1 MLARTRIA
9 VASGTAALLSRH
21 RSVAELLS
29 GGEAL
34 GGSADEEISNW
45 SATHS
50 AMPSLYFE
58 PDSTDAVGQV
68 IAFMH
73 AAGQKLRVVGS
84 ALSPNGIG
92 LSDGAM
98 INMAQC
104 SKILSV
110 DPERRQV
117 TVQAGARVS
126 EVVEALRPHG
136 LTLQNYASIAE
147 QQIGGFVQVGA
158 HGTGAAIPPVD
169 EQVVSMRLIT
179 PALGEICL
187 SEADNPRLFRLARV
201 GLGALGVV
209 SEVTLQCVPAH
220 KLVQRVSVETRAG
233 IAARHAELL
242 QHQHMRYMWIPHTDT
257 VVVVTCDPL
266 GEGDG
271 GGAPPPPVDEA
282 WATEPLR
289 ELLLQRAPEQKAGA
303 SGMNF
308 AQLRD
313 ALLELAPLDKSHV
326 ADVNRAEAA
335 FWKRSQG
342 ARVDWS
348 DRILGFECGGQ
359 QWVSE
364 VALPCG
370 AVGASDGR
378 DLQYMT
384 DLLALIEASD
394 IPAPSPIEQ
403 RWSRRSASPMSPAH
417 SAGEDDLHSWV
428 GIIMYLPIDR
438 PEARQA
444 ITDAF
449 WDYNAVCRR
458 QLWPKYDAHQ
468 HWAKIEPPADAA
480 ERAAVRRR
488 LRDRF
493 PVDEFNAARRELDP
507 KNILSNRLLDAL
519 LEADP

>member
-209 SEVTLQCVPAH
+209 SEALLPLPRTLPRSSYGPA
-220 KLVQRVSVETRAG
+220 LNARSLWQGDSAVRAG
-233 IAARHAELL
+233 AQARAAR
-242 QHQHMRYMWIPHTDT
+242 QRRDSRG
-257 VVVVTCDPL
+257 DR
-266 GEGDG
+266 GE
-271 GGAPPPPVDEA
+271 V
-282 WATEPLR
+282 
-289 ELLLQRAPEQKAGA
+289 
-303 SGMNF
+303 
-308 AQLRD
+308 
-313 ALLELAPLDKSHV
+313 H
-326 ADVNRAEAA
+326 
-335 FWKRSQG
+335 
-342 ARVDWS
+342 
-348 DRILGFECGGQ
+348 
-359 QWVSE
+359 
-364 VALPCG
+364 
-370 AVGASDGR
+370 
-378 DLQYMT
+378 
-384 DLLALIEASD
+384 
-394 IPAPSPIEQ
+394 
-403 RWSRRSASPMSPAH
+403 
-417 SAGEDDLHSWV
+417 
-428 GIIMYLPIDR
+428 
-438 PEARQA
+438 
-444 ITDAF
+444 
-449 WDYNAVCRR
+449 
-458 QLWPKYDAHQ
+458 
-468 HWAKIEPPADAA
+468 
-480 ERAAVRRR
+480 
-488 LRDRF
+488 
-493 PVDEFNAARRELDP
+493 
-507 KNILSNRLLDAL
+507 
-519 LEADP
+519 